1 MKNFKFHLLAA
12 AACLLVAGCAAEINA
27 RGNLP
32 PEDKLSQVTP
42 GLTRDQVLQ
51 ILGSPSTVAT
61 FSDHAWYYIGQKTED
76 YAFYRPKVI
85 ERQVVVVHFDDLGQV
100 SDVKML
106 DKDDGQS
113 FEMVDRTS
121 PTVSGDLSLM
131 QQIFGNLGK
140 SPALPGS
147 TTDSPGQ
154 TGPRTVPY

>member
-1 MKNFKFHLLAA
+1 MKKLKFHLMAA
-12 AACLLVAGCAAEINA
+12 AACLLVSGCAAEINA

-61 FSDHAWYYIGQKTED
+61 FTDQSWYYIGQRTED
-76 YAFYRPKVI
+76 YAFYKPKVI
-85 ERQVVVVHFDDLGQV
+85 ERQVVVIQFDDLGQV
-100 SDVKML
+100 AEVKKL
-106 DKDDGQS
+106 EKDDGKPI
-113 FEMVDRTS
+113 EMVARTT
-121 PTVSGDLSLM
+121 PTVSRDLSLM

-147 TTDSPGQ
+147 TGSPGQ
-154 TGPRTVPY
+154 SGPQ